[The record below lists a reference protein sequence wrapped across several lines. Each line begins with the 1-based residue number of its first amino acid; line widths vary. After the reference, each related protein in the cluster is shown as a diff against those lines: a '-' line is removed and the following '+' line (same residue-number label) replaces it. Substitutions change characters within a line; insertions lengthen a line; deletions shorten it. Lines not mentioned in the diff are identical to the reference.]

1 MKLFEE
7 LKTRN
12 VSFKNRIVMPPMA
25 IAKADEKGYITDDI
39 LDYYQ
44 EKLRI
49 NFFLQL

>member
-12 VSFKNRIVMPPMA
+12 VSFKNRLVMPPMA
-25 IAKADEKGYITDDI
+25 TAKADDRGHITDDI

-44 EKLRI
+44 ENLLTKVK
-49 NFFLQL
+49 